1 MGVTVALSVECN
13 YHFVNFL
20 MIFSKESEAD
30 TSYKKYRQDDEDFDQ
45 IDDIH
50 DDQQR
55 LHTSSLD

>member
-1 MGVTVALSVECN
+1 MECN
-13 YHFVNFL
+13 YHFVEFF
-20 MIFSKESEAD
+20 MIFSKEPEGD

-45 IDDIH
+45 IDDEH